1 MSPARK
7 AKKKSTPKSTPKSA
21 KKAAK
26 KSAKKSAKKAV
37 TKVAPKVAKKA
48 TTKATTKATKK
59 AAAKRPA
66 PKKSAAVVQAQRAVL
81 HEAQLKKKR
90 AAMKAERRSR
100 ATQRLLHVAE
110 FMGTTDIGALTAAMH
125 EAIARTS
132 DARLAAAPE
141 ASRRAGR
148 VMAQATS
155 NVNRWVPIGP
165 SVVRLG
171 QADNHPRVTGR
182 VRDIAI
188 DSTGLRAYAATGKAG
203 VWYTED
209 AGHSWRPV
217 GGWVTRPGRLG
228 GASSDLSCGC
238 LLVEFGATAA
248 ADYVMVGTGELVAPS
263 VTGVNSP
270 AHIDFGGRGVLA
282 GLGPVTKPD
291 TDVPYEAEMGIA
303 LLENLGIYRL
313 VRDPG
318 QVAPG
323 TLSAD
328 GNRVLAAA
336 TNGLYLGTRGTVAGI
351 SSWTWTR
358 VVGLD
363 GFTMIGNSAMSDVAW
378 IPVAGAANGRIIVVE
393 HGGDVAW
400 SDDAGATWT
409 AVGQLNFS
417 VDNIT
422 LAGRCSISALVGDHI
437 YVLGSTTLATP
448 INGRRDEPFV
458 WRIPTVNRTVANG
471 GPGTAVKV
479 RGIPSLLWG
488 TQREWDQAIFA
499 ERVGTAD
506 RIWVA
511 GSAIIPY
518 AGADYSA
525 QVYCFDVIET
535 GTGAPRM
542 GPAAGVSRMAAA
554 PTGEG
559 ANISGLI
566 GNGIHADVHAV
577 RVVTLADGS
586 RHVWVACDGGVY
598 VSERGGRVNTF
609 QSRGTGLAAI
619 EAGFMAHHPTSSH
632 YCALGSQDNGVQV
645 RTGDTMWEMTMAGD
659 GGGVMFHPTASQ
671 FLISQYV
678 RGTWFSR
685 PPAKFRDP
693 ISRTGGGAVNTNDR
707 ESKLASFYSGCDA
720 IQLTANTGR
729 IAIGT
734 NRVWVSDDLSATT
747 NSTWKVIPATTGAA
761 VAATDPRPGGG
772 DGAPTRTRGVP
783 TPALGPVT
791 QIRWATTRQL
801 YVVYRRGIVRHD
813 DDGTGRWTTTMILVP
828 AQAGAP
834 DTTAIRCTD
843 LAPVP
848 GTNDFYVTT
857 LGDAITVVDT
867 ETDTCWYFHNGAFE
881 KTGLRKQLDP
891 PAPPPARGPLD
902 PAHAV
907 CLDPDNPAVIF
918 VGTIGGMWRGER
930 TVVGPT
936 TTHTWSPFMNGLPVT
951 CVSDI
956 RIWKDPSPAPLAGAP
971 KLLRAA
977 TQSRGLWEVNLA
989 APSEPQRTYLRVHS
1003 RDDRRMP
1010 VSPLVDPSVAP
1021 TAPPLKVYASPDIV
1035 VRPARRAAAATA
1047 VPFPLAANKSLGPSH
1062 SGSYHLW
1069 TFQTA
1074 FRWRFPAIR
1083 ADGRWTDQLADLIAL
1098 FRATTAGLTTGNV
1111 INKATWDAV
1120 VGGTRLDANRVVT
1133 ATATDGFAVYETPW
1147 QTAAAAIVTATEV
1160 DLFELVQPA
1169 RVQNSIW
1176 NVYKEPSVVDVL
1188 LHHRDTRPMAA
1199 NGGYV
1204 ALFWRELPTDVALLA
1219 EVASTFAPLHAWTGG
1234 ALPVIPNWTTSGVQR
1249 LPVAIDAFMP
1259 RAVSTN
1265 VDLSAI
1271 GAGNHVLFLA
1281 VCGGSAEPAPPAPV
1295 GLPAAVHR
1303 LLNAM
1308 SWVIWAV
1315 FAVDLI
1321 ARVWLAERRWHYL
1334 STHPIDVVMVLLPAL
1349 RPLRVLR

>member
-1 MSPARK
+1 MSPAKKSKK
-7 AKKKSTPKSTPKSA
+7 AKKS
-21 KKAAK
+21 AAK
-26 KSAKKSAKKAV
+26 KSVVGKAASKNPAKKRTV
-37 TKVAPKVAKKA
+37 
-48 TTKATTKATKK
+48 
-59 AAAKRPA
+59 R
-66 PKKSAAVVQAQRAVL
+66 KSAAGTSTQKPAAKTTASRKPTARKSATKSTPAAARRAEL
-81 HEAQLKKKR
+81 HEAQLKQKR

-100 ATQRLLHVAE
+100 AMQRIAHVAE
-110 FMGTTDIGALTAAMH
+110 SLGSTDIAALSMAMH
-125 EAIARTS
+125 EAIARTN
-132 DARLAAAPE
+132 DARMAAAPE
-141 ASRRAGR
+141 APRRAGR
-148 VMAQATS
+148 AMAQAT
-155 NVNRWVPIGP
+155 NNINRWVPIGP

-188 DSTGLRAYAATGKAG
+188 DTTGLRAYAATGKAG

-217 GGWVTRPGRLG
+217 GGWVTRPGLLG

-238 LLVEFGATAA
+238 LLVEFGATSAT
-248 ADYVMVGTGELVAPS
+248 DYVMVGTGELVAPS
-263 VTGVNSP
+263 VTFVNSP
-270 AHIDFGGRGVLA
+270 SHLDFGGRGILA

-291 TDVPYEAEMGIA
+291 TDMPYEAETGLA

-323 TLSAD
+323 TLKSD

-336 TNGLYLGTRGTVAGI
+336 TNGLYLGTRGTVGAV

-363 GFTMIGNSAMSDVAW
+363 ASTFIVNSPIADVAW
-378 IPVAGAANGRIIVVE
+378 FPVAGVANGRIIAIE
-393 HGGDVAW
+393 HSGDVLW
-400 SDDAGATWT
+400 SDDLGATWT

-417 VDNIT
+417 VDNVS

-437 YVLGSTTLATP
+437 YVLGSTTLAAA

-471 GPGTAVKV
+471 GPGVAVKV

-499 ERVGTAD
+499 ETVGTTD

-511 GSAIIPY
+511 GSAIVPFT
-518 AGADYSA
+518 GADYSA
-525 QVYCFDVIET
+525 QLYCFDVIET
-535 GTGAPRM
+535 GPGAPRM
-542 GPAAGVSRMAAA
+542 GPAVGVSRMAAA

-559 ANISGLI
+559 ANISGLV

-586 RHVWVACDGGVY
+586 RHVWVTCDGGVY

-632 YCALGSQDNGVQV
+632 YCALGAQDNGVQV

-671 FLISQYV
+671 FLVGQYV
-678 RGTWFSR
+678 QGTWFSR
-685 PPAKFRDP
+685 PPSRFKGP
-693 ISRTGGGAVNTNDR
+693 IGRVTGGGVNTTDR
-707 ESKLASFYSGCDA
+707 ESKLAAFYSGCDA
-720 IQLTANTGR
+720 IKLTATTGR
-729 IAIGT
+729 LAIGT
-734 NRVWVSDDLSATT
+734 ERVWVSDDLSATT

-761 VAATDPRPGGG
+761 VAANDPRPNGN
-772 DGAPTRTRGVP
+772 DASSTRTRGVP
-783 TPALGPVT
+783 TAGLGSVT
-791 QIRWATTRQL
+791 QVRWATPTQL

-813 DDGTGRWTTTMILVP
+813 DDGAGNWTTTMILVP

-834 DTTAIRCTD
+834 NTASIRCTD

-857 LGDAITVVDT
+857 LGDSITVVDT
-867 ETDTCWYFHNGAFE
+867 ETDTCWYFHNGGFE
-881 KTGLRKQLDP
+881 KTGLRKQLDL
-891 PAPPPARGPLD
+891 PAPPAVRGPLD

-930 TVVGPT
+930 TVVGPN
-936 TTHTWSPFMNGLPVT
+936 TTHTWSPFMNGIPVT

-956 RIWKDPSPAPLAGAP
+956 KIWKDPAGTVGAP

-989 APSEPQRTYLRVHS
+989 GPSEPQRTYLRVHS

-1010 VSPLVDPSVAP
+1010 VSPLIDPSVAA

-1035 VRPARRAAAATA
+1035 VRPAKRAAAATA
-1047 VPFPLAANKSLGPSH
+1047 VPFPLAANKSIGPSL

-1133 ATATDGFAVYETPW
+1133 AAATDGFAVYETPW
-1147 QTAAAAIVTATEV
+1147 QTAAATAVTANEV
-1160 DLFELVQPA
+1160 DLFELVQPL

-1176 NVYKEPSVVDVL
+1176 NVYQEPSVVDVL
-1188 LHHRDTRPMAA
+1188 LHHRDTRPMPA
-1199 NGGYV
+1199 NDGYV
-1204 ALFWRELPTDVALLA
+1204 ALFRRELPTDVALLA
-1219 EVASTFAPLHAWTGG
+1219 EPASTFATLHGWAGG

-1249 LPVAIDAFMP
+1249 LPAAIDAFMP
-1259 RAVSTN
+1259 RAVSMN
-1265 VDLSAI
+1265 VDLTTI

-1281 VCGGSAEPAPPAPV
+1281 VCGGSAEPAPPAPA
-1295 GLPAAVHR
+1295 GLAA
-1303 LLNAM
+1303 AAT
-1308 SWVIWAV
+1308 IG
-1315 FAVDLI
+1315 DLVQ
-1321 ARVWLAERRWHYL
+1321 AWPR
-1334 STHPIDVVMVLLPAL
+1334 SAL
-1349 RPLRVLR
+1349 RLVQVVGPRP

>member
-1 MSPARK
+1 MSPAKK
-7 AKKKSTPKSTPKSA
+7 AKKKAVKKTAPKSA
-21 KKAAK
+21 GIATKARTNAPAKQPGAKKAGAKKSVARKTVAK
-26 KSAKKSAKKAV
+26 KSAATKSTR
-37 TKVAPKVAKKA
+37 TKVPAKRSVAKKTVAGRPSAGSSTAQVASVA
-48 TTKATTKATKK
+48 TPARR
-59 AAAKRPA
+59 AA
-66 PKKSAAVVQAQRAVL
+66 L
-81 HEAQLKKKR
+81 HEAQLKRKR

-100 ATQRLLHVAE
+100 ATQRITHVAE
-110 FMGTTDIGALTAAMH
+110 SMGSTDIGALTAAMH
-125 EAIARTS
+125 EAIARS
-132 DARLAAAPE
+132 NDARPADAAEAP
-141 ASRRAGR
+141 RRAGR
-148 VMAQATS
+148 LMAQATN

-171 QADNHPRVTGR
+171 QADGRPRVTGR

-238 LLVEFGATAA
+238 LLVEFGGTAA
-248 ADYVMVGTGELVAPS
+248 TDYIMVGTGELVAPT
-263 VTGVNSP
+263 VTFVNSP

-282 GLGPVTKPD
+282 GRGPLTKLD
-291 TDVPYEAEMGIA
+291 TEAPFEAEMGIA
-303 LLENLGIYRL
+303 DLENHGIYRL

-323 TLSAD
+323 TLNTD

-336 TNGLYLGTRGTVAGI
+336 TNGLYLGTRATVGAV
-351 SSWTWTR
+351 SSWTWAR
-358 VVGLD
+358 LADLD
-363 GFTMIGNSAMSDVAW
+363 AFTLIGNASITDVAW
-378 IPVAGAANGRIIVVE
+378 IPVAGAANGRILIC
-393 HGGDVAW
+393 GDGLGVGW
-400 SDDAGATWT
+400 SDNLGAAGSWTW
-409 AVGQLNFS
+409 VSQINLFN
-417 VDNIT
+417 DNIGI
-422 LAGRCSISALVGDHI
+422 AGRCSISALVGDHI
-437 YVLGSTTLATP
+437 YVLGSTTLTTA
-448 INGRRDEPFV
+448 INGRDDEPFV
-458 WRIPTVNRTVANG
+458 WRIPTVDRTVANG

-506 RIWVA
+506 RVWVA

-518 AGADYSA
+518 TGADYSA
-525 QVYCFDVIET
+525 QLYCFDVIET
-535 GTGAPRM
+535 GPGAPRM
-542 GPAAGVSRMAAA
+542 GPAAGVSRMAAP

-559 ANISGLI
+559 ANVSGLI
-566 GNGIHADVHAV
+566 GNGIHSDVHAV

-586 RHVWVACDGGVY
+586 RHVWVTCDGGVY

-632 YCALGSQDNGVQV
+632 YCALGAQDNGVQV

-671 FLISQYV
+671 FLVGQYIQ
-678 RGTWFSR
+678 GTWFSR
-685 PPAKFRDP
+685 PPSRFKGP
-693 ISRTGGGAVNTNDR
+693 IGRVTGGGVNTNDR
-707 ESKLASFYSGCDA
+707 ESKLSSFYSGCDA
-720 IQLTANTGR
+720 IKLTANTGR

-734 NRVWVSDDLSATT
+734 HRVWVSDDLSGTT

-761 VAATDPRPGGG
+761 VAASDQRPNGN
-772 DGAPTRTRGVP
+772 DQTSTRTFGVP
-783 TPALGPVT
+783 TTALGPVT
-791 QIRWATTRQL
+791 QVRWASPRQL

-813 DDGTGRWTTTMILVP
+813 DDGAGNWTTTMVLVP

-834 DTTAIRCTD
+834 DTTSIRCTD

-857 LGDAITVVDT
+857 LGDAVTVLDT
-867 ETDTCWYFHNGAFE
+867 ETDTCWYFHNGVFE
-881 KTGLRKQLDP
+881 KTGLRKKLDG
-891 PAPPPARGPLD
+891 PAPVTARGPLD

-907 CLDPDNPAVIF
+907 CLDPDNSAVIF

-930 TVVGPT
+930 TVVGPN
-936 TTHTWSPFMNGLPVT
+936 TTHSWDTFMNGLPVT
-951 CVSDI
+951 CVSDV
-956 RIWKDPSPAPLAGAP
+956 RIWKDSSAAPPAGAP

-989 APSEPQRTYLRVHS
+989 APSEPQRTYLRVHA

-1010 VSPLVDPSVAP
+1010 VSPLVDPSVAS
-1021 TAPPLKVYASPDIV
+1021 TAPPIAVYASPDIV
-1035 VRPARRAAAATA
+1035 VRPAKRAAAATA
-1047 VPFPLAANKSLGPSH
+1047 IPFPLAANKALGPSH

-1074 FRWRFPAIR
+1074 FRWLFPAIR

-1098 FRATTAGLTTGNV
+1098 FRATTAGLTSGNV

-1120 VGGTRLDANRVVT
+1120 VGGTRLDGNRVVT

-1147 QTAAAAIVTATEV
+1147 QTAAAAIVTANEV
-1160 DLFELVQPA
+1160 DLFELVQPL

-1219 EVASTFAPLHAWTGG
+1219 EPASTFASLHAWAGG

-1259 RAVSTN
+1259 RAVSTS

-1271 GAGNHVLFLA
+1271 GAGNHLLFLA

-1295 GLPAAVHR
+1295 GLAA
-1303 LLNAM
+1303 AAT
-1308 SWVIWAV
+1308 IG
-1315 FAVDLI
+1315 DLVQ
-1321 ARVWLAERRWHYL
+1321 AWPRA
-1334 STHPIDVVMVLLPAL
+1334 AL
-1349 RPLRVLR
+1349 RLVQVVGPRP